1 MRIYIDRVL
10 AVLLVLGLWNFLSL
24 SYGSDAVAAPMATWQ
39 RLVMLISTGF
49 IGPHLNFTLSSWIV
63 SVLLAGVVGLS
74 IGLLLGLHRA
84 SGLVFEPLIIAVSS
98 LPKVTLYP
106 MVLLICGLGQS
117 SKIAFGF
124 IHGVLPIML
133 FTLGAAREIPL
144 HYVKTARTLGLN
156 RVATLRRVMLPA
168 MASGIVSGMRLGA
181 SLALLGVIIGE
192 MFGAQQGLGFLLMNA
207 IDINDTAQMAAVAL
221 ILIFLAL
228 ALNALV
234 RLLIYMVD
242 RHALRSFTQLFAS

>member
-1 MRIYIDRVL
+1 MRSYIDR
-10 AVLLVLGLWNFLSL
+10 AVAVFLVLGLWHLLSL
-24 SYGSDAVAAPMATWQ
+24 SYGTDAVAAPVATWQ

-63 SVLLAGVVGLS
+63 SVVLAGVVGLS
-74 IGLLLGLHRA
+74 LGLLLGLHRA
-84 SGLVFEPLIIAVSS
+84 SGLIFEPLIIALSS

-144 HYVKTARTLGLN
+144 HYVKTARTLGLD
-156 RVATLRRVMLPA
+156 RVTTLRRVMLPA
-168 MASGIVSGMRLGA
+168 MASGIMSGLRLGA

-192 MFGAQQGLGFLLMNA
+192 MFGAQRGLGFLLMNA
-207 IDINDTAQMAAVAL
+207 IDVNDTAQMAAVAL

-234 RLLIYMVD
+234 RLLIYVFD
-242 RHALRSFTQLFAS
+242 RQTLRSFTQLSAS

>member
-1 MRIYIDRVL
+1 MRIYADR
-10 AVLLVLGLWNFLSL
+10 AVAIFLVLVLWYQLSL
-24 SYGSDAVAAPMATWQ
+24 SYGTDAVAAPAATFQ

-49 IGPHLNFTLSSWIV
+49 IGPHLNFTLSSWVI
-63 SVLLAGVVGLS
+63 SVLLAGVVGMSL
-74 IGLLLGLHRA
+74 GLLLGLHRA

-124 IHGVLPIML
+124 IHGVLPVML
-133 FTLGAAREIPL
+133 FTLGAAREIPV

-192 MFGAQQGLGFLLMNA
+192 MFGAQRGLGFLLMNA

-234 RLLIYMVD
+234 RLLIYVFD
-242 RHALRSFTQLFAS
+242 RHSLRSFTQLSAS

>member
-10 AVLLVLGLWNFLSL
+10 AVLLVVGLWNFLSL

>member
-1 MRIYIDRVL
+1 MRIYIDRGV
-10 AVLLVLGLWNFLSL
+10 AFFLVLGLWYFLSL
-24 SYGSDAVAAPMATWQ
+24 SYGTDAVAAPLATWQ
-39 RLVMLISTGF
+39 RLAMLISTGF
-49 IGPHLNFTLSSWIV
+49 ISPHLNFTLSSWIV

-74 IGLLLGLHRA
+74 LGLLLGLHRA
-84 SGLVFEPLIIAVSS
+84 SGLVFEPLIIAISS

-106 MVLLICGLGQS
+106 IVLLICGLGQS

-192 MFGAQQGLGFLLMNA
+192 MFGAQQGLGFILMNA

-242 RHALRSFTQLFAS
+242 RHALRSFTQLSVS

>member
-1 MRIYIDRVL
+1 MRIYADRVVAVFL
-10 AVLLVLGLWNFLSL
+10 ALGLWHLLGL
-24 SYGSDAVAAPMATWQ
+24 SYGTDAVASPAATWQ
-39 RLVMLISTGF
+39 RLVTLVSTGF
-49 IGPHLNFTLSSWIV
+49 ILPHVNFTLSSWFI
-63 SVLLAGVVGLS
+63 SVLLASVVGLLL
-74 IGLLLGLHRA
+74 GLLLGLHRA
-84 SGLVFEPLIIAVSS
+84 SGLIFEPLIIAASS

-133 FTLGAAREIPL
+133 FTLGAVREIPV

-156 RVATLRRVMLPA
+156 RVTTLRRVMLPA
-168 MASGIVSGMRLGA
+168 MSSGIVSGLRLGA

-192 MFGAQQGLGFLLMNA
+192 MFGAQQGLGFVLMNA

-221 ILIFLAL
+221 ILILMAL
-228 ALNALV
+228 ALNALAH
-234 RLLIYMVD
+234 LLIYAVD
-242 RHALRSFTQLFAS
+242 RQALRSFRQLSAS

>member
-1 MRIYIDRVL
+1 MRIYIDRLL

-24 SYGSDAVAAPMATWQ
+24 SYGSDAVAAPIATWQ

>member
-1 MRIYIDRVL
+1 MRIYIDRAL

-242 RHALRSFTQLFAS
+242 RHALRSFTQLSAS

>member
-1 MRIYIDRVL
+1 MRIYADRAVAFFL
-10 AVLLVLGLWNFLSL
+10 ALGLWYQLSL
-24 SYGSDAVAAPMATWQ
+24 SYGTDAVAAPAATFQ

-49 IGPHLNFTLSSWIV
+49 IGPHLNFTLSSWVI
-63 SVLLAGVVGLS
+63 SVLLAGVVGMSL
-74 IGLLLGLHRA
+74 GLLLGLHRT

-133 FTLGAAREIPL
+133 FTLGAAREIPV

-192 MFGAQQGLGFLLMNA
+192 MFGAQRGLGFLLMNA

-234 RLLIYMVD
+234 RLLIYVFE
-242 RHALRSFTQLFAS
+242 RQALRSFTQLSAS

>member
-1 MRIYIDRVL
+1 MRIYVDR
-10 AVLLVLGLWNFLSL
+10 AVAIFLVLGLWHFLSL
-24 SYGSDAVAAPMATWQ
+24 SYGTDAVAAPVATWQ
-39 RLVMLISTGF
+39 RLAMLISTGF
-49 IGPHLNFTLSSWIV
+49 IGSHLNFTLSSWIV

-74 IGLLLGLHRA
+74 LGLLLGLHRA
-84 SGLVFEPLIIAVSS
+84 SGLVFEPLVIAVSS

-144 HYVKTARTLGLN
+144 HYVKTARTLGLD
-156 RVATLRRVMLPA
+156 RVNTLRRVMLPA

-192 MFGAQQGLGFLLMNA
+192 MFGAQRGLGFLLMNA

-228 ALNALV
+228 ALSVLV
-234 RLLIYMVD
+234 RMLIYMVD
-242 RHALRSFTQLFAS
+242 RHTLRSFTQLSAS

>member
-1 MRIYIDRVL
+1 MRIYADR
-10 AVLLVLGLWNFLSL
+10 AVAIFLVLVLWYQLSL
-24 SYGSDAVAAPMATWQ
+24 SYGTDAVAAPAATFQ

-49 IGPHLNFTLSSWIV
+49 IGPHLNFTLSSWVI
-63 SVLLAGVVGLS
+63 SVLLAGVVGMSL
-74 IGLLLGLHRA
+74 GLLLGLHRA

-133 FTLGAAREIPL
+133 FTLGAAREIPV

-192 MFGAQQGLGFLLMNA
+192 MFGAQRGLGFLLMNA

-234 RLLIYMVD
+234 RLLIYVFD
-242 RHALRSFTQLFAS
+242 RHSLRSFTQLSAS

>member
-1 MRIYIDRVL
+1 MRSYIDR
-10 AVLLVLGLWNFLSL
+10 AVAVFLVLGLWHLLSL
-24 SYGSDAVAAPMATWQ
+24 SYGTDAVAAPVATWQ

-63 SVLLAGVVGLS
+63 SVVLAGVVGLS
-74 IGLLLGLHRA
+74 LGLLLGLHRA
-84 SGLVFEPLIIAVSS
+84 SGLIFEPLIIALSS

-144 HYVKTARTLGLN
+144 HYVKTARTLGLD
-156 RVATLRRVMLPA
+156 RVTTLRRVMLPA
-168 MASGIVSGMRLGA
+168 MASGIMSGLRLGA
-181 SLALLGVIIGE
+181 SLALLGGIIGE
-192 MFGAQQGLGFLLMNA
+192 MFGAQRGLGFLLMNA
-207 IDINDTAQMAAVAL
+207 IDVNDTAQMAAVAL

-234 RLLIYMVD
+234 RLLIYVFD
-242 RHALRSFTQLFAS
+242 RQTLRSFTQLLAS

>member
-1 MRIYIDRVL
+1 MRIYADRTV
-10 AVLLVLGLWNFLSL
+10 AIFLVLGLWHFLSL

-39 RLVMLISTGF
+39 RLVMLISAGF
-49 IGPHLNFTLSSWIV
+49 ISPHLNFTLSSWII
-63 SVLLAGVVGLS
+63 SVVLAGVVGLS
-74 IGLLLGLHRA
+74 LGLLLGLHRA
-84 SGLVFEPLIIAVSS
+84 SGLIFEPLIIAAST

-117 SKIAFGF
+117 SKSACGVS
-124 IHGVLPIML
+124 HGVLPIML

-144 HYVKTARTLGLN
+144 HYVKTARTLGLD
-156 RVATLRRVMLPA
+156 RVTTLRRVMLPA
-168 MASGIVSGMRLGA
+168 MSSGIMSGLRLGA

-192 MFGAQQGLGFLLMNA
+192 MFGAQRGLGFLLMNA

-234 RLLIYMVD
+234 RLLIYVFD
-242 RHALRSFTQLFAS
+242 RQTLRSFTQLSAS

>member
-1 MRIYIDRVL
+1 MRSYIDRVL
-10 AVLLVLGLWNFLSL
+10 AVFLVLGLWQSL
-24 SYGSDAVAAPMATWQ
+24 SIAYGTDAVAAPLATWQ

-49 IGPHLNFTLSSWIV
+49 ISPHLNITLYLWVV
-63 SVLLAGVVGLS
+63 SVVLASVVGLS
-74 IGLLLGLHRA
+74 LGLLLGLHRA
-84 SGLVFEPLIIAVSS
+84 SGLIFEPLIIALSS

-144 HYVKTARTLGLN
+144 HYVKTARTLGLDY
-156 RVATLRRVMLPA
+156 ATTLRRVMLPA
-168 MASGIVSGMRLGA
+168 MSSGIMSGLRLGA

-192 MFGAQQGLGFLLMNA
+192 MFGAQRGLGFLLMNA

-234 RLLIYMVD
+234 RLVIYLID
-242 RHALRSFTQLFAS
+242 RRTLQGFTRLSAS

>member
-1 MRIYIDRVL
+1 MRIYIDRLL

-156 RVATLRRVMLPA
+156 RVATLGRVMLPA

-242 RHALRSFTQLFAS
+242 RHALRSFTQLSAS

>member
-192 MFGAQQGLGFLLMNA
+192 MFGAQQGLGFVLMNA

>member
-1 MRIYIDRVL
+1 MRIYVDR
-10 AVLLVLGLWNFLSL
+10 AVAFFLVLGLWHFLSL
-24 SYGSDAVAAPMATWQ
+24 SYGTDAVAAPLATWQ
-39 RLVMLISTGF
+39 RLAMLISTGF
-49 IGPHLNFTLSSWIV
+49 ISPHLNFTLSSWIL

-74 IGLLLGLHRA
+74 LGLLLGLHRA

-144 HYVKTARTLGLN
+144 HYVKTALTLGLN

-181 SLALLGVIIGE
+181 SLALLGEIIGE
-192 MFGAQQGLGFLLMNA
+192 MFGAQQGLGFILMNA

-221 ILIFLAL
+221 MLIFLAL

-242 RHALRSFTQLFAS
+242 RHALRSFTQLSVS

>member
-1 MRIYIDRVL
+1 MRIYIDRLL

-192 MFGAQQGLGFLLMNA
+192 MFGAQRGLGFLLMNA

>member
-1 MRIYIDRVL
+1 MRIYADR
-10 AVLLVLGLWNFLSL
+10 AVAIFLVLVLWYQLSL
-24 SYGSDAVAAPMATWQ
+24 SYGTDAVAAPAATFQ

-49 IGPHLNFTLSSWIV
+49 IGPHLNFTLSSWVI
-63 SVLLAGVVGLS
+63 SVLLAGLVGMLL
-74 IGLLLGLHRA
+74 GLLLGLHRA

-133 FTLGAAREIPL
+133 FTLGAAREIPV

-192 MFGAQQGLGFLLMNA
+192 MFGAQRGLGFLLMNA

-234 RLLIYMVD
+234 RLLIYVFD
-242 RHALRSFTQLFAS
+242 RHSLRSFTQLSAS

>member
-1 MRIYIDRVL
+1 MRIYIDRLL

-192 MFGAQQGLGFLLMNA
+192 MFGAQRGLGFLLMNA

-242 RHALRSFTQLFAS
+242 RHALRSFTQLSAS

>member
-1 MRIYIDRVL
+1 MRIYADR
-10 AVLLVLGLWNFLSL
+10 AVAIFLVLGLWYQLSL
-24 SYGSDAVAAPMATWQ
+24 SYGTDAVAAPTATFQ

-49 IGPHLNFTLSSWIV
+49 IGPHLNFTLSSWVI
-63 SVLLAGVVGLS
+63 SVLLAGVVGMSL
-74 IGLLLGLHRA
+74 GLLLGLHRA

-133 FTLGAAREIPL
+133 FTLGAAREIPV

-192 MFGAQQGLGFLLMNA
+192 MFGAQRGLGFLLMNA

-234 RLLIYMVD
+234 RLLIYVFD
-242 RHALRSFTQLFAS
+242 RHSLRSFTQLSAS

>member
-1 MRIYIDRVL
+1 MRIYVDR
-10 AVLLVLGLWNFLSL
+10 AVAIFLVLGLWHYLSL
-24 SYGSDAVAAPMATWQ
+24 SYGSDAVAAPLATWQ
-39 RLVMLISTGF
+39 RLVTLVSSGF

-63 SVLLAGVVGLS
+63 SVVLAGVVGLS
-74 IGLLLGLHRA
+74 LGLLLGLHRA
-84 SGLVFEPLIIAVSS
+84 SGLIFEPLIMAVSS
-98 LPKVTLYP
+98 RPKVTLYP

-168 MASGIVSGMRLGA
+168 MTSGIVSGMRLGA

-192 MFGAQQGLGFLLMNA
+192 MFGAQRGLGFLLMNA

-234 RLLIYMVD
+234 RLLIYVFE
-242 RHALRSFTQLFAS
+242 RQALRSFTQLSAS

>member
-1 MRIYIDRVL
+1 MRIYIDR
-10 AVLLVLGLWNFLSL
+10 AVAFFLVLGLWYFLSL
-24 SYGSDAVAAPMATWQ
+24 SYGTDAVAAPLATWQ
-39 RLVMLISTGF
+39 RLAMLISTGF
-49 IGPHLNFTLSSWIV
+49 ISPHLNFTLSSWIV

-74 IGLLLGLHRA
+74 LGLLLGLHRA
-84 SGLVFEPLIIAVSS
+84 SGLVFEPLIIAISS

-106 MVLLICGLGQS
+106 IVLLICGLGQS

-192 MFGAQQGLGFLLMNA
+192 MFGAQQGLGFILMNA
-207 IDINDTAQMAAVAL
+207 IDINDTAQMDAVAL

-234 RLLIYMVD
+234 RMLIYMVD
-242 RHALRSFTQLFAS
+242 RHALRSFTQLSAS

>member
-1 MRIYIDRVL
+1 MRIYIDRLL

-133 FTLGAAREIPL
+133 FTLGAARNYIALRENRSHAGL
-144 HYVKTARTLGLN
+144 ESCCHAEARHVTCYGIRHRIGYAL
-156 RVATLRRVMLPA
+156 RCVAR
-168 MASGIVSGMRLGA
+168 
-181 SLALLGVIIGE
+181 
-192 MFGAQQGLGFLLMNA
+192 
-207 IDINDTAQMAAVAL
+207 
-221 ILIFLAL
+221 
-228 ALNALV
+228 LV
-234 RLLIYMVD
+234 R
-242 RHALRSFTQLFAS
+242 RNHR